1 MLEVSNE
8 KSGQLL
14 AKRKTTGKAN
24 KLVLLNRF
32 ECLSSKEGESMP
44 SPKDAEISL
53 STKLN
58 NGERSVGS
66 ANVSKATMKPQ
77 KEYSMKP
84 QIILI
89 TRRPTIL
96 QKYNHHELNGMA
108 KRSIYNRVGGILCF
122 SNEYRFA
129 NSYENGR

>member
-1 MLEVSNE
+1 MDDQDGIVINLSWGNAKSETTEYAEVSNE

-14 AKRKTTGKAN
+14 AKRNTTGKAN
-24 KLVLLNRF
+24 KLILLNRF

-66 ANVSKATMKPQ
+66 ANVRKPQ

-84 QIILI
+84 QIIPDNQTSNDI
-89 TRRPTIL
+89 TEI
-96 QKYNHHELNGMA
+96 
-108 KRSIYNRVGGILCF
+108 
-122 SNEYRFA
+122 
-129 NSYENGR
+129 